1 MRKNHNRR
9 IEIRYSQA
17 FKMAIVRELEQ
28 DGLLRSEVM
37 AKYGIKGNTTLN
49 RWLGQFG
56 SGKVGRVIRVERP
69 GDINELKKLRDR
81 IKRLETALADA
92 SLDLAIEK
100 SYLKIACERAG
111 ISDVQ
116 EFKKKAN
123 TPARRKS

>member
-1 MRKNHNRR
+1 
-9 IEIRYSQA
+9 
-17 FKMAIVRELEQ
+17 MAIVRELEQ

-56 SGKVGRVIRVERP
+56 CGKIGRVIRVERP
-69 GDINELKKLRDR
+69 EDINELKKLRDR

-100 SYLKIACERAG
+100 SYLKIACRRAG
-111 ISDVQ
+111 ISDVE

-123 TPARRKS
+123 TLARKKS